1 MANAYASA
9 ECSTGFARRTAAVD
23 IARIDGQCTCGNS
36 VGSVAPG
43 SGPAPCLPEQYR
55 PNPAIFDIAIGK
67 LYTWP
72 KDIGSIKRL
81 GCRHRLAALLPLMV
95 PMQMIAS
102 NNAGQ
107 W

>member
-1 MANAYASA
+1 MPMPRPSA
-9 ECSTGFARRTAAVD
+9 APGSLGGPLLSILPGSSGSARAV
-23 IARIDGQCTCGNS
+23 TPW
-36 VGSVAPG
+36 GSVAPG

-55 PNPAIFDIAIGK
+55 PNPAIFAIAIGK